1 MALEILIVDDEDD
14 IRQQIAGIL
23 EDEGYETRQAVN
35 SDETFAAINART
47 PSLIILDVWLRD
59 SQYDG
64 LQMLEI
70 IRRENENQQV
80 VMISGHGTFDM
91 AVSATKTGAYD
102 FISKPFKT
110 DVLLHTVSRALS
122 EQRLRRENT
131 DLQRRAGD
139 EIEDLV
145 GESSAINNLRQSIEK
160 VARTDSR
167 VMITGPLGSG
177 KGVAARILHKK
188 SARSGGPFI
197 VMNCA
202 SLKFEDVESTL
213 FGREPAGGGARE
225 IGVLEE
231 AHRGTL
237 LLDEVADMPM
247 ETQGKMAR
255 VLQNQKF
262 ERLDGDNKVE
272 VNVRV
277 LATTSRDLTSEIE
290 NGAFREDLYYRL
302 NVVPLETPPLSARR
316 EDIPLLAQHF
326 MERISRAKG
335 RLPRLFGDDSLVAL
349 QSHTWPGNVWEL
361 INVIERLALIAPGKT
376 QDVINASAVVEA
388 VGETTESGGDSLMSD
403 VMDQPLREARESFER
418 KYLLFHLTRF
428 DGNIS
433 RTAAF
438 VEMDRAALHRKLK
451 LLGVRNVVRV

>member
-1 MALEILIVDDEDD
+1 M
-14 IRQQIAGIL
+14 
-23 EDEGYETRQAVN
+23 
-35 SDETFAAINART
+35 
-47 PSLIILDVWLRD
+47 
-59 SQYDG
+59 
-64 LQMLEI
+64 
-70 IRRENENQQV
+70 
-80 VMISGHGTFDM
+80 
-91 AVSATKTGAYD
+91 
-102 FISKPFKT
+102 
-110 DVLLHTVSRALS
+110 
-122 EQRLRRENT
+122 
-131 DLQRRAGD
+131 
-139 EIEDLV
+139 
-145 GESSAINNLRQSIEK
+145 
-160 VARTDSR
+160 
-167 VMITGPLGSG
+167 
-177 KGVAARILHKK
+177 
-188 SARSGGPFI
+188 
-197 VMNCA
+197 
-202 SLKFEDVESTL
+202 
-213 FGREPAGGGARE
+213 
-225 IGVLEE
+225 
-231 AHRGTL
+231 
-237 LLDEVADMPM
+237 
-247 ETQGKMAR
+247 
-255 VLQNQKF
+255 
-262 ERLDGDNKVE
+262 DGDNKVE

-388 VGETTESGGDSLMSD
+388 VGETTESGGDSLMLD

-418 KYLLFHLTRF
+418 KYLLYHLTRF